1 MARIRLAEDRIER
14 GPLLV
19 FLAVVIVAG
28 ILLAAWAGLLDL
40 RARRGRPPAPPP
52 EATPATIAEVRQ
64 LPIQVERPGQHE
76 QARAREALARW
87 RWVDEG
93 QGIVAMPIE
102 EAMRLEAEGAE

>member
-1 MARIRLAEDRIER
+1 MARVRLAEDRIER
-14 GPLLV
+14 GPLLA

-28 ILLAAWAGLLDL
+28 AVLAAWAGLLDVRF
-40 RARRGRPPAPPP
+40 RAGRTAATPA
-52 EATPATIAEVRQ
+52 AIPATIAEVRQ

-87 RWVDEG
+87 RWVDEAR
-93 QGIVAMPIE
+93 GIVAMPID